1 MKITPTTRI
10 YVAGCAG
17 MLGDAVYQHLSGI
30 AEVRATDI
38 NVNEPWLGYADVRD
52 YSQMLRSIGEFR
64 PDVIVNLAAITDLE
78 QCEREP
84 ESAWLTNAL
93 GSENLGLIANELDAT
108 CVYISTAGV
117 FDGARATYS
126 DFDAPNPIN
135 CYGRSKHYGE
145 TFVHQ
150 HVRKHYVLRAGW
162 MMGGG
167 PAKDKKFL
175 NKIYRQLI
183 EEDLRH
189 LKAPAVI
196 ADGDAAVLVLKLNTH
211 LRVRSLGMPP
221 HIAQRLLDHAE
232 KEELYL
238 RGEAPYLTLHF
249 ELSGDAEILEL
260 AGEPPHRR
268 HQAQVVQDRRA
279 KVLAEAVHPF
289 QGELET
295 LAEVIEAGN
304 HLLGQRGM
312 SPEEVVHL
320 PGEGPQGLG
329 GVIVELPGNALSLLF
344 LGPDHGLKVEAEAFL
359 HPFLFRHIAGDMVEP
374 LGLAMAGDQSG
385 GHHDDGLRPI
395 PSDDALFV
403 RLGKSLP
410 S

>member
-1 MKITPTTRI
+1 MKIDSATRI

-52 YSQMLRSIGEFR
+52 YSQMRRSIGEFR

-78 QCEREP
+78 ECEREP
-84 ESAWLTNAL
+84 ENAWLTNAL

-183 EEDLRH
+183 EGRRELFVVDDKVGTPTYSVDFARGLHVLLESDLY
-189 LKAPAVI
+189 
-196 ADGDAAVLVLKLNTH
+196 G
-211 LRVRSLGMPP
+211 
-221 HIAQRLLDHAE
+221 
-232 KEELYL
+232 LYN
-238 RGEAPYLTLHF
+238 
-249 ELSGDAEILEL
+249 
-260 AGEPPHRR
+260 
-268 HQAQVVQDRRA
+268 
-279 KVLAEAVHPF
+279 
-289 QGELET
+289 QG
-295 LAEVIEAGN
+295 
-304 HLLGQRGM
+304 
-312 SPEEVVHL
+312 
-320 PGEGPQGLG
+320 GEGVCSRYEVAQ
-329 GVIVELPGNALSLLF
+329 E
-344 LGPDHGLKVEAEAFL
+344 
-359 HPFLFRHIAGDMVEP
+359 
-374 LGLAMAGDQSG
+374 
-385 GHHDDGLRPI
+385 
-395 PSDDALFV
+395 FV
-403 RLGKSLP
+403 RLLGLERDVAVNKVESSFFAKEYFAPRPASEALVNLKLRARGLNVMRDWRTCLREY
-410 S
+410 SEVFVRAQRGLA